1 MHWNETRGE
10 LERWYLNS
18 AALQNVVGGRK
29 PMIKAYLQAHAQE
42 IEAHHQQFEPPI
54 PRPIIANRFPLRSFL
69 RCQNKRQPILGDGR
83 RRRPLRKRSLRSKP
97 SLWSGS
103 SGWREERVRRVWVEV
118 ARSQVVARQWASELK
133 TERWKG
139 RWCPITSDRTLFGCV
154 VAVLLL
160 VIKPFFSQRGV
171 YPQGAGNLWRRM
183 WKKG

>member
-1 MHWNETRGE
+1 VLGQQKRREPSFYESLPTSDLSRIKLPEATQERLRRGVYTVMHWNETRGE

-97 SLWSGS
+97 SL
-103 SGWREERVRRVWVEV
+103 
-118 ARSQVVARQWASELK
+118 
-133 TERWKG
+133 
-139 RWCPITSDRTLFGCV
+139 
-154 VAVLLL
+154 
-160 VIKPFFSQRGV
+160 
-171 YPQGAGNLWRRM
+171 
-183 WKKG
+183 